1 MENER
6 HQDSFDFAE
15 IWRQA
20 QCRRFAD
27 IDPWLR
33 HFFEIAK
40 TRVSDVR
47 ADQREASMRASPAA
61 RESA

>member
-6 HQDSFDFAE
+6 RQDSFDFAE

-20 QCRRFAD
+20 QSRRSAD
-27 IDPWLR
+27 IGPWLR

-40 TRVSDVR
+40 TRMLDAR
-47 ADQREASMRASPAA
+47 ADRREASMKASPAA
-61 RESA
+61 RKSA